1 MTSVGVVGLGAMG
14 GRIAL
19 RLAEAGHELV
29 VWNRDHAKAA
39 PLLEV
44 GATEARSPADVTQQ
58 VAAVIVMVRDPQA
71 LQDVTEGPAGIA
83 AGATSVTTVVQMTTV
98 EPAAIAR
105 LESLLPP
112 GTGLLDAPVLGSL
125 AEAEAGTL
133 RIFAGGSPA
142 LVERW
147 KPLLSELGSVV
158 PVGELGAATA
168 AKLVANSTL
177 FGTLGVLAEAL
188 SLADALGLPRTV
200 AFDVLATTP
209 IAAQAERRRE
219 SIETGEYPTRFALS
233 LARKDADL
241 IAAAAAGAGVDL
253 RLAAAARTWLVDAE
267 RDGAGELD
275 YSAMIARVLDGGQS
289 K

>member
-1 MTSVGVVGLGAMG
+1 VTSVGVVGLGAMG
-14 GRIAL
+14 SRIAL
-19 RLAEAGHELV
+19 RLAETGHELV
-29 VWNRDHAKAA
+29 VWNRDRAKAG

-44 GATEARSPADVTQQ
+44 GATEARSPAGVTER
-58 VAAVIVMVRDPQA
+58 AEAVIVMVRDPQA
-71 LQDVTEGPAGIA
+71 LREVTEGPAGIA
-83 AGATSVTTVVQMTTV
+83 AGATSLTTVLQMTTV

-112 GTGLLDAPVLGSL
+112 GAGLLDTPVLGSL

-133 RIFAGGSPA
+133 KIFAGGPGA

-147 KPLLSELGSVV
+147 KPLLSTLGAVV
-158 PVGELGAATA
+158 HVGELGAATA

-200 AFDVLATTP
+200 AFEVLATTP

-219 SIETGEYPTRFALS
+219 SIESGEYPTRFALS

-241 IAAAAAGAGVDL
+241 IAAAAAVGGVDL
-253 RLAAAARTWLVDAE
+253 RLAAAARAWLADAE

-275 YSAMIARVLDGGQS
+275 YSAMIARVLDGGRS